1 MLYFY
6 FYTFSIAYVN
16 KHSFNL
22 SLQLT
27 SKHKTMA
34 DSKNNSLG
42 TVLRQSRDL
51 RKLALRTVEEMT
63 GISNAYLSQL
73 ENDKIKKPS
82 ADILHKLA
90 ISYKIDFNYL
100 LHISGLVEKS
110 SSENV
115 SFGKFVFAKDNLT
128 KEEEEELIRYL
139 QYIRQKKKK

>member
-6 FYTFSIAYVN
+6 FSTFSIACVN
-16 KHSFNL
+16 KHVFNL
-22 SLQLT
+22 PLELT
-27 SKHKTMA
+27 SKHKIMA
-34 DSKNNSLG
+34 DPKNNSLG
-42 TVLRQSRDL
+42 SVLRQSRDL
-51 RKLALRTVEEMT
+51 RKLSLRTVEEMT

-90 ISYKIDFNYL
+90 TTYKIDFNYL

-139 QYIRQKKKK
+139 QYIRQKKK